1 VGRCA
6 VDGGGVT
13 GEPARI
19 RAFAVRLRGE
29 AVVVRGTALRI
40 AATEQ
45 VRWRSPA
52 AGAFRGRVDGAAR
65 HLLRTARLLDEAA
78 EAVDGHALAVER
90 SLDELA
96 ALASRVLGSVTG
108 GP

>member
-1 VGRCA
+1 
-6 VDGGGVT
+6 
-13 GEPARI
+13 
-19 RAFAVRLRGE
+19 
-29 AVVVRGTALRI
+29 
-40 AATEQ
+40 
-45 VRWRSPA
+45 
-52 AGAFRGRVDGAAR
+52 VDGAAR